1 MPSTGLGFY
10 FFSPILQSLTC
21 PAGWNCSHLKKEKGE
36 RPAVQELAESGVE
49 YSLPYFKG
57 RDTCLCSFVFLIILA
72 VIGKY
77 FPWE

>member
-1 MPSTGLGFY
+1 M
-10 FFSPILQSLTC
+10 FSAGNPLFPVSGSLNI
-21 PAGWNCSHLKKEKGE
+21 AGSAYQIKGKKEKGE
-36 RPAVQELAESGVE
+36 RPGVQELAESGVE

-72 VIGKY
+72 VIGKC